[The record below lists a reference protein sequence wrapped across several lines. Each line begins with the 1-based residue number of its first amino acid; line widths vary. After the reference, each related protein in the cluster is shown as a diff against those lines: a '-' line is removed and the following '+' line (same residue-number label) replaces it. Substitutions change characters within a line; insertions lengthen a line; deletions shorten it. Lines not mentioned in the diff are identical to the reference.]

1 MLSPVLLM
9 FICCTIHRKGV
20 SSDDK
25 DDVVEEIIAEL
36 ESYIVI
42 NLIPCMRCAGLYW
55 CVCTM

>member
-1 MLSPVLLM
+1 M
-9 FICCTIHRKGV
+9 HRKGV

-42 NLIPCMRCAGLYW
+42 NLFPCMRCAGLYW
-55 CVCTM
+55 FVCTM